1 MTIRN
6 FAQLAEAAMVRGP
19 KRVAIVG
26 AGQQQTLRAVRM
38 ACGMGLAQF
47 ILIDDPELVHT
58 IAQEEEVDLTGMQI
72 VDEEDMVEAS
82 YKAVAMIHAEE
93 ADLVMNG
100 RAQPV
105 ELMKAALDR
114 NLGLRIGKVISDVS
128 IFEIPGFDRLILVS
142 DVAIVVSPNLAQKVA
157 IVQNAIDTAIEL
169 GIEQPKVAI
178 LAATEMVNPEM
189 PANMDAANLSKMAER
204 GQIRGGL
211 VDGPLALDNAIS
223 IKAAEIKG
231 IKGQVAGYA
240 DILITPDVESGNILA
255 KALAYFAHSHTAAV
269 VVGAKCPI
277 VMPSRSD
284 PPVQK
289 LMSLALGVYLSPG
302 PIARTGS
309 PTGTQSSD

>member
-6 FAQLAEAAMVRGP
+6 FAQLLDAALLSTP

-26 AGQQQTLRAVRM
+26 GGQRQTLHAARLAR
-38 ACGMGLAQF
+38 GMGLANCV
-47 ILIDDPELVHT
+47 LIDSPARLES
-58 IAQEEEVDLTGMQI
+58 IADEEGVDLTGMEI
-72 VDEEDMVEAS
+72 IDEDDMVQAA
-82 YKAVAMIHAEE
+82 YRAVEMVHAEE

-100 RAQPV
+100 RALPV

-114 NLGLRIGKVISDVS
+114 EKGLRIGKVITDVS
-128 IFEIPGFDRLILVS
+128 IFEIPDVDRLIFIS
-142 DVAIVVSPNLAQKVA
+142 DVAIVVSPTLAQKVA

-169 GIEQPKVAI
+169 GVEQPKVAI

-189 PANMDAANLSKMAER
+189 PANMDAANLSKMSER

-223 IKAAEIKG
+223 LKAAQMKG
-231 IKGQVAGYA
+231 IESRVAGYA

-255 KALAYFAHSHTAAV
+255 KALSYFAKGHMAGV

-284 PPVQK
+284 PPQQK
-289 LMSLALGVYLSPG
+289 LLSLALGVYL
-302 PIARTGS
+302 TK
-309 PTGTQSSD
+309 

>member
-6 FAQLAEAAMVRGP
+6 FAQLLEAALARAP

-26 AGQQQTLRAVRM
+26 GGQRQTLHAARLAR
-38 ACGMGLAQF
+38 GMGLAHC
-47 ILIDDPELVHT
+47 ILFDDPARLNF
-58 IAQEEEVDLTGMQI
+58 IAEEQGVDLAGMEVI
-72 VDEEDMVEAS
+72 EERDMIQAAYRAVE
-82 YKAVAMIHAEE
+82 MIHTEE

-100 RAQPV
+100 RALPV

-114 NLGLRIGKVISDVS
+114 DKGLRIGKVITDVS
-128 IFEIPGFDRLILVS
+128 VFEIPDFDRLIMVS

-169 GIEQPKVAI
+169 GVKEPKVAV

-223 IKAAEIKG
+223 HKAAEMKDIDSR
-231 IKGQVAGYA
+231 VAGSA

-255 KALAYFAHSHTAAV
+255 KALSYFAKGHMAGV

-284 PPVQK
+284 PPEQK
-289 LMSLALGVYLSPG
+289 LLSLALGVYLSK
-302 PIARTGS
+302 
-309 PTGTQSSD
+309 

>member
-1 MTIRN
+1 MSVRN
-6 FAQLAEAAMVRGP
+6 FAQLLDGALQRAP

-26 AGQQQTLRAVRM
+26 GGQRQTLHAARM
-38 ACGMGLAQF
+38 ARGMGLAHC
-47 ILIDDPELVHT
+47 ILIDDPQRLES
-58 IAQEEEVDLTGMQI
+58 IADQEGIQLAGMEI
-72 VDEEDMVEAS
+72 VDEGDMIQAAYRAVEM
-82 YKAVAMIHAEE
+82 VHAEQ

-100 RAQPV
+100 RALPV

-114 NLGLRIGKVISDVS
+114 ERGLRIGKTLTDVS
-128 IFEIPGFDRLILVS
+128 VFELPDFDRLIFVS
-142 DVAIVVSPNLAQKVA
+142 DVAIVVSPDLAHKVA

-169 GIEQPKVAI
+169 GVVRPKVAI

-223 IKAAEIKG
+223 LKAAQMKG
-231 IKGQVAGYA
+231 IESQVAGSA

-255 KALAYFAHSHTAAV
+255 KALSYFAKGQMAGV

-284 PPVQK
+284 PPQQK
-289 LMSLALGVYLSPG
+289 MLSLALGVYL
-302 PIARTGS
+302 AR
-309 PTGTQSSD
+309 

>member
-6 FAQLAEAAMVRGP
+6 FAQLLDATCQRAP

-26 AGQQQTLRAVRM
+26 GGQRETLHAARM
-38 ACGMGLAQF
+38 AEDMGLAHC
-47 ILIDDPELVHT
+47 ILIDNPSRLESVAAEQG
-58 IAQEEEVDLTGMQI
+58 IDLTGMEI
-72 VDEEDMVEAS
+72 LAEGDMVQAAF
-82 YKAVAMIHAEE
+82 KAVEMIHTDE

-100 RAQPV
+100 RALPV

-114 NLGLRIGKVISDVS
+114 DKGLRIGKVISDVS
-128 IFEIPGFDRLILVS
+128 VFEIPDFDRLIFIS
-142 DVAIVVSPNLAQKVA
+142 DVAIVVSPNLAQKIA

-189 PANMDAANLSKMAER
+189 PASMDAANLSKMAER

-223 IKAAEIKG
+223 VKAARMKG
-231 IKGQVAGYA
+231 IESRVAGYA

-255 KALAYFAHSHTAAV
+255 KALSYFAKSRMAAV

-284 PPVQK
+284 PPEQK
-289 LMSLALGVYLSPG
+289 LLSLALGVYLSK
-302 PIARTGS
+302 
-309 PTGTQSSD
+309 

>member
-1 MTIRN
+1 MIIRN
-6 FAQLAEAAMVRGP
+6 FAQLLEAALERAP

-26 AGQQQTLRAVRM
+26 GGQRQTLHAARLAR
-38 ACGMGLAQF
+38 GLGLAHC
-47 ILIDDPELVHT
+47 ILIDSPARLESIAAEQGIDLAGMEL
-58 IAQEEEVDLTGMQI
+58 I
-72 VDEEDMVEAS
+72 EEDDMVQAA
-82 YKAVAMIHAEE
+82 YKAVEMVHAEE
-93 ADLVMNG
+93 VDLVMNG
-100 RAQPV
+100 RALPV

-114 NLGLRIGKVISDVS
+114 EKGLRIGKVITDVS
-128 IFEIPGFDRLILVS
+128 VFEIPGFDRLIFVS

-169 GIEQPKVAI
+169 GVERPRVAI

-223 IKAAEIKG
+223 LKAAQMKG
-231 IKGQVAGYA
+231 IKSQVAGHA

-255 KALAYFAHSHTAAV
+255 KALVYFAKGHMAGV
-269 VVGAKCPI
+269 VVGAKCPV

-284 PPVQK
+284 PPQQK
-289 LMSLALGVYLSPG
+289 MLSLALGVCL
-302 PIARTGS
+302 TK
-309 PTGTQSSD
+309 

>member
-1 MTIRN
+1 MIVRN
-6 FAQLAEAAMVRGP
+6 FAQLLEAAMERAP

-26 AGQQQTLRAVRM
+26 GGQRQTLHAARM
-38 ACGMGLAQF
+38 ARGLGLAHC
-47 ILIDDPELVHT
+47 ILIDNPSRVQ
-58 IAQEEEVDLTGMQI
+58 AVAAEEGIDLTGMEL
-72 VDEEDMVEAS
+72 VEEEDMVQAA
-82 YKAVAMIHAEE
+82 YRAVEMVHADQV
-93 ADLVMNG
+93 DLVMNG
-100 RAQPV
+100 RALPV

-114 NLGLRIGKVISDVS
+114 EKGLRIGKVITDVS
-128 IFEIPGFDRLILVS
+128 VFEIPDFDRLIFVS

-169 GIEQPKVAI
+169 GVECPRVAI

-223 IKAAEIKG
+223 IKAAEMKG
-231 IKGQVAGYA
+231 ITGQVAGHA

-255 KALAYFAHSHTAAV
+255 KALAYFAKGHMAGV

-284 PPVQK
+284 PPQQK
-289 LMSLALGVYLSPG
+289 MLSLALGVCL
-302 PIARTGS
+302 TK
-309 PTGTQSSD
+309 

>member
-6 FAQLAEAAMVRGP
+6 FAQLLDAALQRAP

-26 AGQQQTLRAVRM
+26 GGQRQTLHAARLAR
-38 ACGMGLAQF
+38 GLGLAHCL
-47 ILIDDPELVHT
+47 LIDSPERLKS
-58 IAQEEEVDLTGMQI
+58 IAEEEGIDLAGMEI
-72 VDEEDMVEAS
+72 LEEDDMVLAA
-82 YKAVAMIHAEE
+82 YKAVEMIHREE

-100 RAQPV
+100 RALPV

-114 NLGLRIGKVISDVS
+114 DKGLRIGKLISDVS
-128 IFEIPGFDRLILVS
+128 IFEIPDFDRLIFIS

-169 GIEQPKVAI
+169 GIEQPRVAI

-204 GQIRGGL
+204 GQIRGGY

-223 IKAAEIKG
+223 LKAAEMKG
-231 IKGQVAGYA
+231 IESQVAGQA

-255 KALAYFAHSHTAAV
+255 KALAYFARGHMAGV

-284 PPVQK
+284 PPQQK
-289 LMSLALGVYLSPG
+289 LLSLALGVYLSK
-302 PIARTGS
+302 
-309 PTGTQSSD
+309 

>member
-1 MTIRN
+1 MIVRN
-6 FAQLAEAAMVRGP
+6 FDQLFESALERAP

-26 AGQQQTLRAVRM
+26 GGQRQTLHAARLAR
-38 ACGMGLAQF
+38 GLGLAHC
-47 ILIDDPELVHT
+47 ILIDDPARLHAIASEEGIDLNGMELV
-58 IAQEEEVDLTGMQI
+58 EESN
-72 VDEEDMVEAS
+72 MVQAAYRS
-82 YKAVAMIHAEE
+82 VAMVHAEE
-93 ADLVMNG
+93 VDLVMNG
-100 RAQPV
+100 RALPV

-114 NLGLRIGKVISDVS
+114 DKGLRIGKVITDVS
-128 IFEIPGFDRLILVS
+128 VFEIPGFDRLIFVS

-169 GIEQPKVAI
+169 GVERPRVAI

-223 IKAAEIKG
+223 LKAAKMKNIKS
-231 IKGQVAGYA
+231 QVAGHA

-255 KALAYFAHSHTAAV
+255 KALAYFAKGRMAGV

-284 PPVQK
+284 PPQQK
-289 LMSLALGVYLSPG
+289 MMSLALGVCL
-302 PIARTGS
+302 TK
-309 PTGTQSSD
+309 

>member
-1 MTIRN
+1 MIIRN
-6 FAQLAEAAMVRGP
+6 FTQLLEAALERAP

-26 AGQQQTLRAVRM
+26 GGQRQTLHAARLAR
-38 ACGMGLAQF
+38 GLGLAHC
-47 ILIDDPELVHT
+47 ILIDSPARLESIAAEQGIDLAGMEL
-58 IAQEEEVDLTGMQI
+58 I
-72 VDEEDMVEAS
+72 EEDDMVQAA
-82 YKAVAMIHAEE
+82 YKAVEMVHAEE
-93 ADLVMNG
+93 VDLVMNG
-100 RAQPV
+100 RALPV

-114 NLGLRIGKVISDVS
+114 EKGLRIGKIITDVS
-128 IFEIPGFDRLILVS
+128 VFEIPSFDRLIFVS

-169 GIEQPKVAI
+169 GVERPRVAI

-223 IKAAEIKG
+223 LKAAEMKG
-231 IKGQVAGYA
+231 IKSQVAGHA

-255 KALAYFAHSHTAAV
+255 KALVYFAKGQMAGV

-284 PPVQK
+284 PPQQK
-289 LMSLALGVYLSPG
+289 LLSLALGVCL
-302 PIARTGS
+302 TK
-309 PTGTQSSD
+309 

>member
-1 MTIRN
+1 MIVRTLD
-6 FAQLAEAAMVRGP
+6 QLFESALERAP

-26 AGQQQTLRAVRM
+26 GGQRQTLHAARLAR
-38 ACGMGLAQF
+38 GLGLAHC
-47 ILIDDPELVHT
+47 ILIDSPARLKS
-58 IAQEEEVDLTGMQI
+58 IAEEQGIDLAGMDLI
-72 VDEEDMVEAS
+72 EEDDMIQAAYKSVEMV
-82 YKAVAMIHAEE
+82 HAEE
-93 ADLVMNG
+93 VDLVMNG
-100 RAQPV
+100 RALPV

-114 NLGLRIGKVISDVS
+114 EKGLRIGKVITDVS
-128 IFEIPGFDRLILVS
+128 VFEIPSFDRLIFVS

-169 GIEQPKVAI
+169 GVECPRVAI

-223 IKAAEIKG
+223 LKAAQMKDIKS
-231 IKGQVAGYA
+231 QVAGHA

-255 KALAYFAHSHTAAV
+255 KALAYFAKGRMAGV

-284 PPVQK
+284 PPQQK
-289 LMSLALGVYLSPG
+289 MLSLALGVCLT
-302 PIARTGS
+302 R
-309 PTGTQSSD
+309 

>member
-1 MTIRN
+1 
-6 FAQLAEAAMVRGP
+6 
-19 KRVAIVG
+19 
-26 AGQQQTLRAVRM
+26 
-38 ACGMGLAQF
+38 
-47 ILIDDPELVHT
+47 
-58 IAQEEEVDLTGMQI
+58 
-72 VDEEDMVEAS
+72 
-82 YKAVAMIHAEE
+82 
-93 ADLVMNG
+93 
-100 RAQPV
+100 V

-114 NLGLRIGKVISDVS
+114 DKGLRIGKVITDVS
-128 IFEIPGFDRLILVS
+128 VFEIPSFDRLIFVS

-169 GIEQPKVAI
+169 GVERPRVAI

-223 IKAAEIKG
+223 LKAAQMKDIKS
-231 IKGQVAGYA
+231 QVAGAGHA

-255 KALAYFAHSHTAAV
+255 KALAYFAKGRMAGV

-284 PPVQK
+284 PPQQK
-289 LMSLALGVYLSPG
+289 MLSLALGVCLT
-302 PIARTGS
+302 R
-309 PTGTQSSD
+309 

>member
-6 FAQLAEAAMVRGP
+6 FAQLMAMAMTRAP

-26 AGQQQTLRAVRM
+26 GGQRQTLRAVRR
-38 ACGMGLAQF
+38 ARAMGLADC
-47 ILIDDPELVHT
+47 ILIDDRTRLNDIAGELGIELAGVE
-58 IAQEEEVDLTGMQI
+58 IVEEG
-72 VDEEDMVEAS
+72 DMVEAA
-82 YKAVAMIHAEE
+82 YEAVAMVHAEE

-100 RAQPV
+100 RALPV
-105 ELMKAALDR
+105 ELMQAALDGVK
-114 NLGLRIGKVISDVS
+114 GLRIGKTISDVS
-128 IFEIPGFDRLILVS
+128 VFEIPDFDRLLLIS
-142 DVAIVVSPNLAQKVA
+142 DVAIVVSPTLAQKVA

-169 GIEQPKVAI
+169 GIVEPKVAI

-223 IKAAEIKG
+223 LKATEMKG
-231 IKGQVAGYA
+231 IRSQVAGYA

-255 KALAYFAHSHTAAV
+255 KALTYFAQAHMASV

-284 PPVQK
+284 PPEQK
-289 LMSLALGVYLSPG
+289 LMSMALGVCLS
-302 PIARTGS
+302 R
-309 PTGTQSSD
+309 